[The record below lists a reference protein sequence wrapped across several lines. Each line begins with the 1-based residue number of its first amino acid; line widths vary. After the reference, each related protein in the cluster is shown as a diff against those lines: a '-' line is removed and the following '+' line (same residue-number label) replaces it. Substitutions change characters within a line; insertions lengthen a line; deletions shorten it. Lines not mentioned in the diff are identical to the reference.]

1 MRSFLWSIKIIFLI
15 VFLMFI
21 GCSKDKTEKE
31 ETLGKVTLVKTA
43 FVQKGGIEET
53 IFLSGDVYGQKEVM
67 VYSKVSGKLARKV
80 KDEGEGV
87 SKDETFALI
96 NRDEVAL
103 KFSEAEVRS
112 PIKGIII
119 KYLID
124 LGGSVFPPEPMP
136 QEPLAMVADI
146 DKVKVAVFLGER
158 DRGRVRVGQVARV
171 YSDAFP
177 GMVFVGGVSEI
188 APAADRLTRKIKA
201 EVLVNNKDHFLLSGT
216 YVDVEIVVEKQE
228 DTLLIPS
235 IGVVRRDSK
244 RVALV
249 VEEERAK
256 EREVDIGIA
265 NPELTEIV
273 RGLNEGEEVIIE
285 GNYGLIEGSRVRV
298 VK

>member
-1 MRSFLWSIKIIFLI
+1 MSAIRGIGIFFLLVVI
-15 VFLMFI
+15 VFI
-21 GCSKDKTEKE
+21 GCGDGKNGNNNVGEKI
-31 ETLGKVTLVKTA
+31 TLVKTA
-43 FVQKGGIEET
+43 IVEKGGIEDT
-53 IFLSGDVYGQKEVM
+53 ISLSGDVYGQREVM

-136 QEPLAMVADI
+136 QEPLALVADI
-146 DKVKVAVFLGER
+146 DKVKVVVFLGER

-201 EVLVNNKDHFLLSGT
+201 EVLVNNKDHFLLPGT

-244 RVALV
+244 RIALV

-265 NPELTEIV
+265 NPTLTEIV